1 MDIGR
6 QRIGSLAALLL
17 AAVLVS
23 AALPGAV
30 VAPDDQTLAGQF
42 LVATPE
48 MGDPRFAETVIL
60 LVRHDKTGAL
70 GIVINRPVEER
81 PLASLMEELG
91 QKDPDAQGTVRIFA
105 GGPVESSIGFVI
117 HSAEYRRAQTMAVD
131 EHVSVTSSPQVLH
144 DMGHG
149 AGPAKALVAFGYA
162 GWGPGQLENEMAQ
175 RSWFTEPEDPKLL
188 FDTDPSI
195 VWKEALSRRSRDL

>member
-6 QRIGSLAALLL
+6 QRIGSLATLLL
-17 AAVLVS
+17 AAMLVS
-23 AALPGAV
+23 AVFPGAV
-30 VAPDDQTLAGQF
+30 VAPDDQTLAG
-42 LVATPE
+42 TP
-48 MGDPRFAETVIL
+48 GSHARDGRSALRRDRHSP
-60 LVRHDKTGAL
+60 VRHDKTGAL

-81 PLASLMEELG
+81 ALASLLEELG
-91 QKDPDAQGTVRIFA
+91 QKNPDAQGTVRIFA

-117 HSAEYRRAQTMAVD
+117 HSAEYRRAETMAVD
-131 EHVSVTSSPQVLH
+131 EHISVTSSPQILR

-162 GWGPGQLENEMAQ
+162 GWGPGQLEDEMAQ

-188 FDTDPSI
+188 FNTDPSI